1 MLVRFIMSKLTIFNA
16 LRHRNF
22 RIYWLG
28 FVTSV
33 SGMQMFLVVQAWLV
47 YDLTGSALQL
57 GILAFV
63 RAIPAVALGLVGGVV
78 ADKVDQRRLL
88 IATTAGV
95 ATIYLVLATL
105 TLVGAVHLWH
115 VLGSV
120 FLIGGLQAFDQPS
133 RQAIFPNLI
142 DRQDMMSAVA
152 LNTTIHPGTRILAPI
167 LAGLLIDYV
176 GIPRQGAAVA
186 TFIVAASYATFSYMM
201 FRVHL
206 PPVERAHGSSGIQD
220 LADGIRYILES
231 PVFRLLILT
240 SFVNALFGMSHVA
253 LMPIFA
259 QRLLGHASG
268 SAISLL
274 FSAAGIGGL
283 MGAVIGGSLG
293 ALRSKGW
300 LIIGGASTYGGLLV
314 AFAFAPWYGLALA
327 LEWLA
332 SVFLQL
338 FSVTA
343 QSAMHTLVPD
353 EYRGR
358 VMGVWGMTHSVM
370 QPLGSMA
377 MGGAASGI
385 AVSFSVAIGGGV
397 VALFGLL
404 GAGRDSRI
412 RNIGTGVSA
421 VTVVTG
427 VSSK

>member
-1 MLVRFIMSKLTIFNA
+1 MSRFGIFTA

-33 SGMQMFLVVQAWLV
+33 SGMQMFIVVQAWLV

-57 GILAFV
+57 GILALV
-63 RAIPAVALGLVGGVV
+63 RAIPSVALGLVGGVV

-95 ATIYLVLATL
+95 ATIYLVLGAITL
-105 TLVGAVHLWH
+105 IGAVQLWH

-120 FLIGGLQAFDQPS
+120 FLIGGFQAFDQPT

-152 LNTTIHPGTRILAPI
+152 LNTTIHPGTRILAPL

-176 GIPRQGAAVA
+176 GAPRQGAAVA
-186 TFIVAASYATFSYMM
+186 IFIVAGSYATFSYMM

-206 PPVERAHGSSGIQD
+206 PPVQRAHGSSGFQD
-220 LADGIRYILES
+220 LADGIRYILAS
-231 PVFRLLILT
+231 PVFRILILT
-240 SFVNALFGMSHVA
+240 SFINAFFGMSHVT
-253 LMPIFA
+253 LMPVFA
-259 QRLLGHASG
+259 QNLLGHASG

-274 FSAAGIGGL
+274 FSVAGIGGL

-293 ALRSKGW
+293 TLRRKGW
-300 LIIGGASTYGGLLV
+300 LIIGGASTYGGLLI
-314 AFAFAPWYGLALA
+314 AFAFAPWYPIALA

-332 SVFLQL
+332 SVCLQL

-343 QSAMHTLVPD
+343 QSAMHSLVPD
-353 EYRGR
+353 EVRGR

-370 QPLGSMA
+370 QPLGGMA

-385 AVSFSVAIGGGV
+385 AVSLVVAVGGGIV
-397 VALFGLL
+397 GLFGLL
-404 GAGRDSRI
+404 GAGGESRI
-412 RNIGTGVSA
+412 RNIGTRDTA
-421 VTVVTG
+421 TTVATG
-427 VSSK
+427 V

>member
-1 MLVRFIMSKLTIFNA
+1 MSPSFLMRKLGILAA
-16 LRHRNF
+16 LKHRNF

-33 SGMQMFLVVQAWLV
+33 SGMQMFLVIQAWLV
-47 YDLTGSALQL
+47 FDLTGSALQL
-57 GILAFV
+57 GFLALA
-63 RAIPAVALGLVGGVV
+63 RAIPAVVLGLVGGVV

-95 ATIYLVLATL
+95 ATTYLVLGTL
-105 TLVGAVHLWH
+105 TLTGIVQVWH
-115 VLGSV
+115 ILLSV

-142 DRQDMMSAVA
+142 DRRDMMSAVA
-152 LNTTIHPGTRILAPI
+152 LNTTIHPGTRIFAP
-167 LAGLLIDYV
+167 LVAGLPIDHLGV
-176 GIPRQGAAVA
+176 PRQGAAVA
-186 TFIVAASYATFSYMM
+186 IFIVAGTYATFSYMM

-206 PPVERAHGSSGIQD
+206 APVERAQGSSGLQD
-220 LADGIRYILES
+220 LKDGIRYIMSS

-240 SFVNALFGMSHVA
+240 SFVNAFFGMAHVT
-253 LMPIFA
+253 LMPVFA
-259 QRLLGHASG
+259 KSLLGDASG

-293 ALRSKGW
+293 AIRRKGW
-300 LIIGGASTYGGLLV
+300 LIIGGASTYGGLLI
-314 AFAFAPWYGLALA
+314 AFAFAPWYSLALA

-332 SVFLQL
+332 SICLQV

-343 QSAMHTLVPD
+343 QSTLHSLVPD
-353 EYRGR
+353 EFRGR
-358 VMGVWGMTHSVM
+358 VLGVWGMTHSVM
-370 QPLGSMA
+370 QPVGGMA

-385 AVSFSVAIGGGV
+385 AASFVVAAGGGV

-404 GAGRDSRI
+404 GTGRESRI
-412 RNIGTGVSA
+412 RNIGAETAATTPSTTG
-421 VTVVTG
+421 
-427 VSSK
+427 SSS